1 MQSFLD
7 MLKAA
12 PHSPEAKLHVFLAS
26 FDPKA
31 KNIGIF
37 LEGRDDPSFF
47 RVHIKKIA
55 DEANLAVTTTVLGGK
70 KDVLYAWRYLE
81 ERFPNNP
88 RLMFFVDKDHD
99 DLIGATEGTTTQG
112 SLFVTTHY
120 SIENFLVS
128 EEAIAVVLTDIWGLD
143 SSNGATEVACQ
154 NFSKFQQAYRV
165 AFLPWMAWLLAARRS
180 GINVQNNNIDFSI
193 LTVNANHEPILEWKP
208 DMLKH
213 LARVC
218 CQSYDTPPDAG
229 AIALAT
235 SELETLPTKVWLR
248 GKQELW
254 CLLVFLKMLEQGARN
269 DEELK
274 LLKKCPKIRSQI
286 NPGNAVEW
294 LASRLPCPK
303 ELNDYLT
310 TRLGTL

>member
-1 MQSFLD
+1 MQLFLD

-12 PHSPEAKLHVFLAS
+12 PKSPKAKLNVFLLS

-55 DEANLAVTTTVLGGK
+55 EEANLDVTITVLGGK

-81 ERFPNNP
+81 ERFPDNP

-128 EEAIAVVLTDIWGLD
+128 EEAIAVILTDTWGLD
-143 SSNGATEVACQ
+143 SSSGAIEAACQ
-154 NFSKFQQAYRV
+154 NFTKFQQAYRI

-180 GINVQNNNIDFSI
+180 GTNAQSNNIKFPIFS
-193 LTVNANHEPILEWKP
+193 VNANYEPILKWKP
-208 DMLKH
+208 DMLTH
-213 LARVC
+213 LVRVC
-218 CQSYDTPPDAG
+218 CEVNDTLPDA
-229 AIALAT
+229 AAMALAT

-254 CLLVFLKMLEQGARN
+254 CLLAFLNRLEHEVRN

-274 LLKKCPKIRSQI
+274 RLKKCPKIRSQI
-286 NPGNAVEW
+286 NPDNAVEW
-294 LASRLPCPK
+294 LAPRLRCPK

-310 TRLGTL
+310 TRLGAL